1 MGILSQTQNQYYN
14 DASSY
19 GDYQF
24 VSLDHI
30 ISGFLVSYVGENK
43 LITKVN
49 KADVQFH
56 AMRGLQEFSYDIL
69 KCVKSQEIEVPNTLK
84 MILPQDYVN
93 YSKITRVDD
102 DGVERVL
109 YPTGKTSNPLAITQ
123 DTNGGYTFSGSN
135 DFRKI
140 QITFPAYSGLVDDD
154 VVSLPFNS
162 LTSNGD
168 SVISTYQIK
177 ISTDTNVTEGANP
190 VPSSGNIIV
199 PFFPQPGETPSQVAS
214 GFANIVNNLGKFT
227 AVHSG
232 NGVVTI
238 TYKEILSTYVNET
251 ARDQSFSNQT
261 RTAITV
267 INAGSTSVS
276 DNLSLQAESDAWSR
290 YKSGNT
296 NPITTEDYDREDH
309 TIDVLGRRYGLDPQ
323 HAQSNGTFY
332 IDTKTGFIH
341 FGSSL
346 SGKTIV
352 LHYISDGLGTDEE
365 MVVHKFAEEAIY
377 KWIAYGIISSRSN
390 MPEYIVQRF
399 KRERFAEARK
409 AKIRLS
415 NIKIEEFA
423 QIIKGLGKPIK

>member
-1 MGILSQTQNQYYN
+1 N
-14 DASSY
+14 
-19 GDYQF
+19 YQF

-30 ISGFLVSYVGENK
+30 ISGFMISYVGENK

-93 YSKITRVDD
+93 YSKVTRVDD

-123 DTNGGYTFSGSN
+123 DANGGYTFSGSN
-135 DFRKI
+135 NFRKI
-140 QITFPAYSGLVDDD
+140 QITFPAYGGLVDDD
-154 VVSLPFNS
+154 VIQLPHKITDIDGVEQIGIYN
-162 LTSNGD
+162 
-168 SVISTYQIK
+168 IK
-177 ISTDTNVTEGANP
+177 ISTDNDVNEGFHPAPANA
-190 VPSSGNIIV
+190 NIRV
-199 PFFPQPGETPSQVAS
+199 PFFPKSGDTADKVAER
-214 GFANIVNNLGKFT
+214 FAHIVNNLGKFT
-227 AVHSG
+227 AVSG
-232 NGVVTI
+232 SNGVVTI
-238 TYKEILSTYVNET
+238 TYKEILSTYTDESAV
-251 ARDQSFSNQT
+251 DQSAQNQT
-261 RTAITV
+261 RTPIAV

-296 NPITTEDYDREDH
+296 NPTTTEDYDREDH
-309 TIDVLGRRYGLDPQ
+309 TMDVLGRRYGLDPQ
-323 HAQSNGTFY
+323 HAQGNGTFY

-346 SGKTIV
+346 SGETIV
-352 LHYISDGLGTDEE
+352 LHYISDGLGTNEE

-377 KWIAYGIISSRSN
+377 KWIAYGVISSRSN

-399 KRERFAEARK
+399 KKER
-409 AKIRLS
+409 
-415 NIKIEEFA
+415 
-423 QIIKGLGKPIK
+423 